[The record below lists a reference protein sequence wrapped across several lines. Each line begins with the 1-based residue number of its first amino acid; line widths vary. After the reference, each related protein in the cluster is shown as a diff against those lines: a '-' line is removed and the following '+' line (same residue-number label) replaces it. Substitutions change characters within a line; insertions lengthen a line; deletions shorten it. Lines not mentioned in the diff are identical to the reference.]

1 MSNQSKYQVAIAA
14 IDQYSA
20 PLKAASASFDSLT
33 EDVKAQSAEIK
44 KLNANAAS
52 LKSYADI
59 KRDLSETSTQMGTAK
74 LKAEQL
80 ALSTKELG
88 LQTKG
93 YESAVVSSETKLQNL
108 EAQMR
113 ATEHPSKALRL
124 SIKEARKELKLNTS
138 NLTEHQL
145 QLSKTEAAYEKS
157 RHEVSQL
164 NKHYDAQR
172 TKLHG
177 LKSKLNESG
186 IQAHKFGEAQRQ
198 IKRDITAANAAL
210 DKQKAK
216 LKSVQAASAKI
227 ESNKM
232 ARSELG
238 GEALDLAMKGAV
250 LAVPIKFAVDFES
263 AFADVKKAVNDASD
277 EELEVMKKRI
287 VIEAPKLGVTQEGL
301 SAIIAEGARNGI
313 KKDEL
318 FNFAESAAKMSVAFD
333 MTADEAGASMMK
345 WRTTMNLSQDQ
356 AVNLANAVNYVG
368 DNMATTAKD
377 ITEVLVRQ
385 GAVITN
391 AGLDEVQA
399 ASLSAA
405 VLSGSASTEIAATAT
420 KNLLLSLT
428 AGDSASGSQKD
439 ALMTLG
445 FDPADLARDMQENAP
460 KTVEQVL
467 LAIKDQDADVQ
478 TALMKNLF
486 GSESIGSIAPL
497 LQNLDNFRK
506 AFKLVEQDTNFAGSM
521 QKEFEVQ
528 SATAMRKISA
538 FTASI
543 TGLFTVLGE
552 SMLPVVGDV
561 LDTVTP
567 AVTWLTEAAQ
577 SAPGATAALMAI
589 PAALVAVKGAAL
601 AFKAGKL
608 LLGQGKNYADLGKAK
623 LGIGLDGTA
632 ESAQKATSRLSRLNQ
647 TLDNLGNNGGRGRNR
662 YQRDGASTTSRRK
675 SRPKRARL
683 SRRGGKFGRLLDL
696 GSRLTDF
703 LPMGGMAAPAPAFAA
718 SSNGSAK
725 GKWGKRAAVLGSRLT
740 DFLPMGGM
748 GAPAPAFAT
757 SSNGS
762 VKGKWGKR
770 AAVLGGGTALSVLT
784 SSANAADLALM
795 GADAASVVG
804 DVASSLPLK
813 GMMAGIAGT
822 AGKLFKPLNVMLQ
835 GAALTSAIT
844 NGSAEEIGGTAGDM
858 AGGLGGAALGATI
871 GTAILPG
878 IGTVVGGALGGLAG
892 GEVGEWLGT
901 KVASLFSSEEK
912 ETLVAKSAKV
922 EETSEA
928 LKTPQGDDYIERKMR
943 KVQEQ
948 GARMDE
954 LAKQSGSYHQ
964 ETKFQI
970 LNGVENTSNLATL
983 PEPKSVLP
991 SPDNI
996 AKSLNQ
1002 STQDNRKI
1010 EFNLTI
1016 PPSTGNAQQDEDML
1030 NRLVAKLKDMM
1041 MAEGMM
1047 GSGSLSVAMDGSLS
1061 DRSDV

>member
-601 AFKAGKL
+601 AFKTGKL

-662 YQRDGASTTSRRK
+662 YQRDGASTASRRK
-675 SRPKRARL
+675 SRPRRARL
-683 SRRGGKFGRLLDL
+683 SRRRGKFGRLLDL

-718 SSNGSAK
+718 SSNGSA
-725 GKWGKRAAVLGSRLT
+725 
-740 DFLPMGGM
+740 
-748 GAPAPAFAT
+748 
-757 SSNGS
+757 
-762 VKGKWGKR
+762 KGKWGKR

-822 AGKLFKPLNVMLQ
+822 AGKLFKPLDVMLQ
-835 GAALTSAIT
+835 GAALTSAIN

-858 AGGLGGAALGATI
+858 AGGLGGAALGAMI

>member
-44 KLNANAAS
+44 KLNASAAS
-52 LKSYADI
+52 LNSYASI
-59 KRDLSETSTQMGTAK
+59 KRDLTETSAQMGSAK
-74 LKAEQL
+74 VKAEQL
-80 ALSTKELG
+80 AVATKELS

-93 YESAVVSSETKLQNL
+93 YESAVASSQSKLQNL

-113 ATEHPSKALRL
+113 ATEHPSKALRTA
-124 SIKEARKELKLNTS
+124 IKEARKEVKLNTA
-138 NLTEHQL
+138 NLNEHQQ
-145 QLSKTEAAYEKS
+145 QLSKTQAAYDKS

-164 NKHYDAQR
+164 TKHYDVQR

-313 KKDEL
+313 AKDEL

-428 AGDSASGSQKD
+428 AGDSASGGQKD

-506 AFKLVEQDTNFAGSM
+506 AFKLVEKDTNFAGSM
-521 QKEFEVQ
+521 QKEFDVQ

-662 YQRDGASTTSRRK
+662 YQRDGASTSSRRK

-703 LPMGGMAAPAPAFAA
+703 LPMGGMGAPAPAFAA

-725 GKWGKRAAVLGSRLT
+725 GKWGKRAAVLG
-740 DFLPMGGM
+740 
-748 GAPAPAFAT
+748 
-757 SSNGS
+757 
-762 VKGKWGKR
+762 
-770 AAVLGGGTALSVLT
+770 GGTALSLLT

-795 GADAASVVG
+795 GADAATVAG
-804 DVASSLPLK
+804 DVAGSLPLK

-835 GAALTSAIT
+835 GAALTSAIN

-892 GEVGEWLGT
+892 GELGEWLGT
-901 KVASLFSSEEK
+901 KVAGLFSSDEE
-912 ETLVAKSAKV
+912 ETLTAKAAKLDKEKDGLTQPTRQLQADAV
-922 EETSEA
+922 
-928 LKTPQGDDYIERKMR
+928 
-943 KVQEQ
+943 
-948 GARMDE
+948 
-954 LAKQSGSYHQ
+954 
-964 ETKFQI
+964 
-970 LNGVENTSNLATL
+970 LNGPDGGSSLAML
-983 PEPKSVLP
+983 PEPTSVLP
-991 SPDNI
+991 SPDSI
-996 AKSLNQ
+996 AKSLSQTN
-1002 STQDNRKI
+1002 QDNHKVEI
-1010 EFNLTI
+1010 NLTI
-1016 PPSTGNAQQDEDML
+1016 PPSSSNPQQDEDML

>member
-20 PLKAASASFDSLT
+20 PLKAAGASFDSLT
-33 EDVKAQSAEIK
+33 EDVKAQSAELK
-44 KLNANAAS
+44 KLNASAAS
-52 LKSYADI
+52 LNSYASI
-59 KRDLSETSTQMGTAK
+59 KRDLTETSAQMGSAK
-74 LKAEQL
+74 VKAEQL
-80 ALSTKELG
+80 AVATKELS

-93 YESAVVSSETKLQNL
+93 YESAVASSQSKLQNL

-113 ATEHPSKALRL
+113 ATEHPSKALRTA
-124 SIKEARKELKLNTS
+124 IKEARKEVKLNTA
-138 NLTEHQL
+138 NLNEHQL
-145 QLSKTEAAYEKS
+145 QLSKTQAAYDKS

-164 NKHYDAQR
+164 TKHYDVQR

-186 IQAHKFGEAQRQ
+186 IQAHKFGEAERQ

-216 LKSVQAASAKI
+216 LKSVQAAFAKI

-313 KKDEL
+313 AKDEL

-428 AGDSASGSQKD
+428 AGDSASSGQKD

-478 TALMKNLF
+478 SALMKKLF

-552 SMLPVVGDV
+552 SMLPVVGDA

-647 TLDNLGNNGGRGRNR
+647 TLDNLGNNRGRGRNR
-662 YQRDGASTTSRRK
+662 YQRDGASTSSRRK

-683 SRRGGKFGRLLDL
+683 SRRGGKFGRLLDF

-703 LPMGGMAAPAPAFAA
+703 LPMGGMGAPASAFAA

-725 GKWGKRAAVLGSRLT
+725 GKWGKRAAVLG
-740 DFLPMGGM
+740 
-748 GAPAPAFAT
+748 
-757 SSNGS
+757 
-762 VKGKWGKR
+762 
-770 AAVLGGGTALSVLT
+770 GGTALSLLT

-795 GADAASVVG
+795 GADAASVAG
-804 DVASSLPLK
+804 DVAGSLPLK

-822 AGKLFKPLNVMLQ
+822 AGKLFKPLDVMLQ
-835 GAALTSAIT
+835 GAALTSAIN

-892 GEVGEWLGT
+892 GELGEWLGT
-901 KVASLFSSEEK
+901 KVAGLFSSDEE
-912 ETLVAKSAKV
+912 ETLTAKV
-922 EETSEA
+922 ATLDKEKDGLTQPNSRLQA
-928 LKTPQGDDYIERKMR
+928 DA
-943 KVQEQ
+943 V
-948 GARMDE
+948 
-954 LAKQSGSYHQ
+954 
-964 ETKFQI
+964 
-970 LNGVENTSNLATL
+970 LNGPDGGSNLAML
-983 PEPKSVLP
+983 PEPTSVLP
-991 SPDNI
+991 SPDSI
-996 AKSLNQ
+996 AKSLAQTN
-1002 STQDNRKI
+1002 QDNRKVEI
-1010 EFNLTI
+1010 NLTI
-1016 PPSTGNAQQDEDML
+1016 PPSSSNPQQDEDML

>member
-44 KLNANAAS
+44 KLNASAAS
-52 LKSYADI
+52 LNSYASI
-59 KRDLSETSTQMGTAK
+59 KRDLTETSAQMGSAK
-74 LKAEQL
+74 VKAEQL
-80 ALSTKELG
+80 AVATKELS

-93 YESAVVSSETKLQNL
+93 YESAVASSQSKLQNL

-113 ATEHPSKALRL
+113 ATEHPSKALRTA
-124 SIKEARKELKLNTS
+124 IKEARKEVKLNTA
-138 NLTEHQL
+138 NLNEHQQ
-145 QLSKTEAAYEKS
+145 QLSKTQAAYDKS

-164 NKHYDAQR
+164 TKHYDVQR

-313 KKDEL
+313 AKDEL

-428 AGDSASGSQKD
+428 AGDSASGGQKD

-506 AFKLVEQDTNFAGSM
+506 AFKLVEKDTNFAGSM
-521 QKEFEVQ
+521 QKEFDVQ

-662 YQRDGASTTSRRK
+662 YQRDGASTSSRRK

-683 SRRGGKFGRLLDL
+683 SRRGGKFGRLLEL

-703 LPMGGMAAPAPAFAA
+703 LPMGGMGAPAPAFAA

-725 GKWGKRAAVLGSRLT
+725 GKWGKRAAVLG
-740 DFLPMGGM
+740 
-748 GAPAPAFAT
+748 
-757 SSNGS
+757 
-762 VKGKWGKR
+762 
-770 AAVLGGGTALSVLT
+770 GGTALSLLT

-795 GADAASVVG
+795 GADAATVAG
-804 DVASSLPLK
+804 DVAGSLPLK

-835 GAALTSAIT
+835 GAALTSAIN

-892 GEVGEWLGT
+892 GEIGEWLGT
-901 KVASLFSSEEK
+901 KVAGLFSSDEE
-912 ETLVAKSAKV
+912 ETLTAKAATLDK
-922 EETSEA
+922 EKDGLTQPTSQLQADA
-928 LKTPQGDDYIERKMR
+928 LLNSPD
-943 KVQEQ
+943 
-948 GARMDE
+948 GASS
-954 LAKQSGSYHQ
+954 LAM
-964 ETKFQI
+964 
-970 LNGVENTSNLATL
+970 L
-983 PEPKSVLP
+983 PEPTSVLP
-991 SPDNI
+991 SPDSI
-996 AKSLNQ
+996 AKSLTQTN
-1002 STQDNRKI
+1002 QDNRQNVFHI
-1010 EFNLTI
+1010 TV
-1016 PPSTGNAQQDEDML
+1016 PPSSGNPQQDEDML
-1030 NRLVAKLKDMM
+1030 NRLVAKLKETLL
-1041 MAEGMM
+1041 AEGMM
-1047 GSGSLSVAMDGSLS
+1047 ASGSLSVAMDGSLS

>member
-497 LQNLDNFRK
+497 LQNLENFRK

-552 SMLPVVGDV
+552 SMLPVVGNV

-567 AVTWLTEAAQ
+567 AITWLTEAAQ

-601 AFKAGKL
+601 AFKTGKL
-608 LLGQGKNYADLGKAK
+608 LLGQGKNYADLSKAK
-623 LGIGLDGTA
+623 LGVGLDGTA

-703 LPMGGMAAPAPAFAA
+703 LPMGGMAAPASAPAFAA

-725 GKWGKRAAVLGSRLT
+725 GKWGKRAAVLG
-740 DFLPMGGM
+740 
-748 GAPAPAFAT
+748 
-757 SSNGS
+757 
-762 VKGKWGKR
+762 
-770 AAVLGGGTALSVLT
+770 GGTALSLLT

-795 GADAASVVG
+795 GADAATVAG

-835 GAALTSAIT
+835 GAALTSAIN

-892 GEVGEWLGT
+892 GELGEWLGT
-901 KVASLFSSEEK
+901 KVAGLFSSDEEETLTAKAAKLNQEK
-912 ETLVAKSAKV
+912 EGLTQPTNLLQAD
-922 EETSEA
+922 A
-928 LKTPQGDDYIERKMR
+928 LLNSSD
-943 KVQEQ
+943 
-948 GARMDE
+948 GASS
-954 LAKQSGSYHQ
+954 LAM
-964 ETKFQI
+964 
-970 LNGVENTSNLATL
+970 L
-983 PEPKSVLP
+983 PEPTSVLP
-991 SPDNI
+991 SPDSI
-996 AKSLNQ
+996 AKSLSQTN
-1002 STQDNRKI
+1002 QDNRKVEI
-1010 EFNLTI
+1010 NLTI
-1016 PPSTGNAQQDEDML
+1016 PPSSSNPQQDEDML

-1047 GSGSLSVAMDGSLS
+1047 GSGSLSIAMDGSLS
-1061 DRSDV
+1061 DRSNV

>member
-14 IDQYSA
+14 IDQYST
-20 PLKAASASFDSLT
+20 PLQAASASFDSLT

-44 KLNANAAS
+44 KLNTNAAS
-52 LKSYADI
+52 LNSYANI
-59 KRDLSETSTQMGTAK
+59 KRDLTETSAQMSSTK
-74 LKAEQL
+74 VKTEQL

-93 YESAVVSSETKLQNL
+93 YESAVVSSENKLQSL

-124 SIKEARKELKLNTS
+124 SIKEARKELKLNTA
-138 NLTEHQL
+138 NLSEHQQ
-145 QLSKTEAAYEKS
+145 QLNKTQSAYDKS

-164 NKHYDAQR
+164 NKHYDVQR

-216 LKSVQAASAKI
+216 LQSVRAASAKI

-277 EELEVMKKRI
+277 EELEVMKQKI

-301 SAIIAEGARNGI
+301 SGIIAEGARNGI

-318 FNFAESAAKMSVAFD
+318 FDYAESAAKMSVAFD
-333 MTADEAGASMMK
+333 MTADEAGAAMMK

-377 ITEVLVRQ
+377 VTEVLVRQ

-391 AGLDEVQA
+391 SGLDEVQA

-428 AGDSASGSQKD
+428 AGDSASGAQKD

-445 FDPADLARDMQENAP
+445 FDPADLARDMQDNAP

-506 AFKLVEQDTNFAGSM
+506 AFKLVEKDTNFAGSM
-521 QKEFEVQ
+521 QKEFDVQ
-528 SATAMRKISA
+528 SATASRKISA
-538 FTASI
+538 FTATL

-552 SMLPVVGDV
+552 SMLPVVGDI

-567 AVTWLTEAAQ
+567 AVAWLTEAAQ
-577 SAPGATAALMAI
+577 SAPGTTAALMAI

-601 AFKAGKL
+601 AFKAGKF

-632 ESAQKATSRLSRLNQ
+632 DSAKKATSRLSRLNQ
-647 TLDNLGNNGGRGRNR
+647 TLDNLGNKGGRGR
-662 YQRDGASTTSRRK
+662 YQREGASTSSRRK

-703 LPMGGMAAPAPAFAA
+703 LPMGGMAAPAMAA
-718 SSNGSAK
+718 APSKGMGK
-725 GKWGKRAAVLGSRLT
+725 GKWGKRAAVLS
-740 DFLPMGGM
+740 
-748 GAPAPAFAT
+748 
-757 SSNGS
+757 
-762 VKGKWGKR
+762 
-770 AAVLGGGTALSVLT
+770 GGTALSMLT
-784 SSANAADLALM
+784 ASANATDLALM
-795 GADAASVVG
+795 GADAATMAG
-804 DVASSLPLK
+804 DVTSALPLK
-813 GMMAGIAGT
+813 GMMAGMAGT
-822 AGKLFKPLNVMLQ
+822 AGKLFKPLNIMLQ
-835 GAALTSAIT
+835 GAALTSAIN

-901 KVASLFSSEEK
+901 NVARLFSSDEE
-912 ETLVAKSAKV
+912 ETLTAKA
-922 EETSEA
+922 
-928 LKTPQGDDYIERKMR
+928 
-943 KVQEQ
+943 
-948 GARMDE
+948 
-954 LAKQSGSYHQ
+954 
-964 ETKFQI
+964 
-970 LNGVENTSNLATL
+970 ATL
-983 PEPKSVLP
+983 DKEKDGLTQPANQLQADALLDSPDVAPGLAMLTEPKSVLP

-996 AKSLNQ
+996 AKSITQ
-1002 STQDNRKI
+1002 SNQDNRQNVFHI
-1010 EFNLTI
+1010 TV
-1016 PPSTGNAQQDEDML
+1016 PHSSGNPQQDEDML
-1030 NRLVAKLKDMM
+1030 NRLVSKLKDSLL
-1041 MAEGMM
+1041 ADGMM
-1047 GSGSLSVAMDGSLS
+1047 GSGSLAVTMDGSLS
-1061 DRSDV
+1061 DRSDA

>member
-59 KRDLSETSTQMGTAK
+59 KRDLAETSTQMGTAK

-88 LQTKG
+88 LQIKG

-497 LQNLDNFRK
+497 LQNLENFRK

-552 SMLPVVGDV
+552 SMLPVVGNV

-567 AVTWLTEAAQ
+567 AITWLTEAAQ

-601 AFKAGKL
+601 AFKTGKL
-608 LLGQGKNYADLGKAK
+608 LLGQGKNYADLSKAK
-623 LGIGLDGTA
+623 LGVGLDGTA

-647 TLDNLGNNGGRGRNR
+647 TLDNLGNNGGRGRSR

-703 LPMGGMAAPAPAFAA
+703 LPMGGMAAPAPAPAFAA

-725 GKWGKRAAVLGSRLT
+725 GKWGKRAAVLG
-740 DFLPMGGM
+740 
-748 GAPAPAFAT
+748 
-757 SSNGS
+757 
-762 VKGKWGKR
+762 
-770 AAVLGGGTALSVLT
+770 GGTALSLLT

-795 GADAASVVG
+795 GADAATVAG

-835 GAALTSAIT
+835 GAALTSAIN

-892 GEVGEWLGT
+892 GELGEWLGT
-901 KVASLFSSEEK
+901 KVAGLFSSDEEETLTAKAAKLNQEK
-912 ETLVAKSAKV
+912 EGLTQPTNLLQAD
-922 EETSEA
+922 A
-928 LKTPQGDDYIERKMR
+928 LLNSSD
-943 KVQEQ
+943 
-948 GARMDE
+948 GASS
-954 LAKQSGSYHQ
+954 LAM
-964 ETKFQI
+964 
-970 LNGVENTSNLATL
+970 L
-983 PEPKSVLP
+983 PEPTSVLP
-991 SPDNI
+991 SPDSI
-996 AKSLNQ
+996 AKSLSQTN
-1002 STQDNRKI
+1002 QDNRKVEI
-1010 EFNLTI
+1010 NLTI
-1016 PPSTGNAQQDEDML
+1016 PPSSSNPQQDEDML

-1047 GSGSLSVAMDGSLS
+1047 GSGSLSIAMDGSLS
-1061 DRSDV
+1061 DRSNV

>member
-1 MSNQSKYQVAIAA
+1 MSNQSKYQVTIAA

-44 KLNANAAS
+44 KLNASAAS
-52 LKSYADI
+52 LNSYASI
-59 KRDLSETSTQMGTAK
+59 KRDLTETSAQMSSAK
-74 LKAEQL
+74 VKAEQL
-80 ALSTKELG
+80 AVATKELS

-93 YESAVVSSETKLQNL
+93 YESAVASSQSKLQNL

-113 ATEHPSKALRL
+113 ATEHPSKALRTA
-124 SIKEARKELKLNTS
+124 IKEARKEVKLNTA
-138 NLTEHQL
+138 NLNEHQL
-145 QLSKTEAAYEKS
+145 QLSKTQAAYDKS

-164 NKHYDAQR
+164 TKHYDVQR

-186 IQAHKFGEAQRQ
+186 IQAHKFGEAERQ

-216 LKSVQAASAKI
+216 LKSVQAAFAKI

-313 KKDEL
+313 AKDEL

-428 AGDSASGSQKD
+428 AGDSASGGQKD

-478 TALMKNLF
+478 SALMKKLF

-521 QKEFEVQ
+521 QREFEVQ

-552 SMLPVVGDV
+552 SMLPVVGDA

-632 ESAQKATSRLSRLNQ
+632 ESAQKATSRLSRLNH
-647 TLDNLGNNGGRGRNR
+647 TLDNLGNNRGRGRNR
-662 YQRDGASTTSRRK
+662 YQRDGASTSSRRK

-683 SRRGGKFGRLLDL
+683 SRRGGKFGRLLDF
-696 GSRLTDF
+696 GSQLTDF
-703 LPMGGMAAPAPAFAA
+703 LPMGAPAPAFAA

-725 GKWGKRAAVLGSRLT
+725 GKWGKRAAVLG
-740 DFLPMGGM
+740 
-748 GAPAPAFAT
+748 
-757 SSNGS
+757 
-762 VKGKWGKR
+762 
-770 AAVLGGGTALSVLT
+770 GGTALSMLT
-784 SSANAADLALM
+784 SSANATDLALM
-795 GADAASVVG
+795 GADAASVAG
-804 DVASSLPLK
+804 DVAGSLPLK

-822 AGKLFKPLNVMLQ
+822 AGKLFKPLDVMLQ
-835 GAALTSAIT
+835 GAALTSAIN

-892 GEVGEWLGT
+892 GELGEWLGT
-901 KVASLFSSEEK
+901 KVAGLFSSDEE
-912 ETLVAKSAKV
+912 ETLTAKV
-922 EETSEA
+922 ATLDKEKDGLTQPNSRLQA
-928 LKTPQGDDYIERKMR
+928 DA
-943 KVQEQ
+943 V
-948 GARMDE
+948 
-954 LAKQSGSYHQ
+954 
-964 ETKFQI
+964 
-970 LNGVENTSNLATL
+970 LNGPDGSSNLAML
-983 PEPKSVLP
+983 PEPTSVLP
-991 SPDNI
+991 SPDSI
-996 AKSLNQ
+996 AKSLAQTN
-1002 STQDNRKI
+1002 QDNRKVEI
-1010 EFNLTI
+1010 NLTI
-1016 PPSTGNAQQDEDML
+1016 PPSSSNPQQDEDML

>member
-44 KLNANAAS
+44 KLNASAAS
-52 LKSYADI
+52 LNSYASI
-59 KRDLSETSTQMGTAK
+59 KRDLTETSAQMASAK
-74 LKAEQL
+74 VKAEQL
-80 ALSTKELG
+80 AVATKELG

-93 YESAVVSSETKLQNL
+93 YESAVASSQSKLQNL

-113 ATEHPSKALRL
+113 ATEHPSKALRTA
-124 SIKEARKELKLNTS
+124 IKEARKEVKLNTA
-138 NLTEHQL
+138 NLNEHQQ
-145 QLSKTEAAYEKS
+145 QLSKTQAAYDKS
-157 RHEVSQL
+157 RYEVSQL
-164 NKHYDAQR
+164 TKHYDVQK

-186 IQAHKFGEAQRQ
+186 IQAHKFGEEQRQ

-377 ITEVLVRQ
+377 VTEVLVRQ

-428 AGDSASGSQKD
+428 AGDSASGAQKN

-445 FDPADLARDMQENAP
+445 FEPADLARDMQENAP

-528 SATAMRKISA
+528 SATAQRKISA

-601 AFKAGKL
+601 AFKTGKL

-623 LGIGLDGTA
+623 LGIGLDSTA

-647 TLDNLGNNGGRGRNR
+647 TLDNLGNNGGLGRNR
-662 YQRDGASTTSRRK
+662 YQRDGASTASRRK
-675 SRPKRARL
+675 SRPRRARL
-683 SRRGGKFGRLLDL
+683 SRRRGKFGRLLDL

-703 LPMGGMAAPAPAFAA
+703 LPMGGMGAPAPAFAA

-725 GKWGKRAAVLGSRLT
+725 GKWGKRAAVLG
-740 DFLPMGGM
+740 
-748 GAPAPAFAT
+748 
-757 SSNGS
+757 
-762 VKGKWGKR
+762 
-770 AAVLGGGTALSVLT
+770 GGTALSLLT

-795 GADAASVVG
+795 GADAATVAG

-822 AGKLFKPLNVMLQ
+822 AGKLFKPLNIMLQ
-835 GAALTSAIT
+835 GAALTSAIN

-901 KVASLFSSEEK
+901 KVAGLFSSDEE
-912 ETLVAKSAKV
+912 ETLTAKAATLDKAKDGL
-922 EETSEA
+922 TQPTRQLQDDA
-928 LKTPQGDDYIERKMR
+928 LQNSPDG
-943 KVQEQ
+943 
-948 GARMDE
+948 
-954 LAKQSGSYHQ
+954 GS
-964 ETKFQI
+964 
-970 LNGVENTSNLATL
+970 SLATL
-983 PEPKSVLP
+983 PEPTSVLP
-991 SPDNI
+991 SPDSI
-996 AKSLNQ
+996 AKSLSQTN
-1002 STQDNRKI
+1002 QDNRKI
-1010 EFNLTI
+1010 EINLTI
-1016 PPSTGNAQQDEDML
+1016 PPSSSNPQQDEDML

>member
-1 MSNQSKYQVAIAA
+1 
-14 IDQYSA
+14 
-20 PLKAASASFDSLT
+20 
-33 EDVKAQSAEIK
+33 
-44 KLNANAAS
+44 
-52 LKSYADI
+52 
-59 KRDLSETSTQMGTAK
+59 
-74 LKAEQL
+74 
-80 ALSTKELG
+80 
-88 LQTKG
+88 
-93 YESAVVSSETKLQNL
+93 
-108 EAQMR
+108 
-113 ATEHPSKALRL
+113 
-124 SIKEARKELKLNTS
+124 
-138 NLTEHQL
+138 
-145 QLSKTEAAYEKS
+145 
-157 RHEVSQL
+157 
-164 NKHYDAQR
+164 
-172 TKLHG
+172 
-177 LKSKLNESG
+177 
-186 IQAHKFGEAQRQ
+186 
-198 IKRDITAANAAL
+198 
-210 DKQKAK
+210 
-216 LKSVQAASAKI
+216 
-227 ESNKM
+227 
-232 ARSELG
+232 
-238 GEALDLAMKGAV
+238 
-250 LAVPIKFAVDFES
+250 
-263 AFADVKKAVNDASD
+263 
-277 EELEVMKKRI
+277 MKKRI

-313 KKDEL
+313 AKDEL

-428 AGDSASGSQKD
+428 AGDSASGGQKD

-486 GSESIGSIAPL
+486 GSESIGSITPL

-506 AFKLVEQDTNFAGSM
+506 AFKLVEKDTNFAGSM
-521 QKEFEVQ
+521 QKEFDVQ

-608 LLGQGKNYADLGKAK
+608 LLGQGKNYVDLGKAK

-662 YQRDGASTTSRRK
+662 YQRDGASTSSRRK

-703 LPMGGMAAPAPAFAA
+703 LPMGAPAPAFAA
-718 SSNGSAK
+718 PSNGSA
-725 GKWGKRAAVLGSRLT
+725 
-740 DFLPMGGM
+740 
-748 GAPAPAFAT
+748 
-757 SSNGS
+757 
-762 VKGKWGKR
+762 KGKWGKR
-770 AAVLGGGTALSVLT
+770 AAVLGGGTALSLLT

-795 GADAASVVG
+795 GADAATVAG
-804 DVASSLPLK
+804 DVAGSLPLK
-813 GMMAGIAGT
+813 GMMAGIACT
-822 AGKLFKPLNVMLQ
+822 AGKLFKPLNIMLQ
-835 GAALTSAIT
+835 GAALTSAIN

-901 KVASLFSSEEK
+901 KVAGLFSSDEE
-912 ETLVAKSAKV
+912 ETLTAKAATLDKAKDGL
-922 EETSEA
+922 TQPTRQLQADA
-928 LKTPQGDDYIERKMR
+928 LQNSPDG
-943 KVQEQ
+943 
-948 GARMDE
+948 
-954 LAKQSGSYHQ
+954 GS
-964 ETKFQI
+964 
-970 LNGVENTSNLATL
+970 SLATL
-983 PEPKSVLP
+983 PEPTSVLP
-991 SPDNI
+991 SPDSI
-996 AKSLNQ
+996 AKSLSQTN
-1002 STQDNRKI
+1002 QDNRKI
-1010 EFNLTI
+1010 EINLTI
-1016 PPSTGNAQQDEDML
+1016 PPSSSNPQQDEDML

>member
-44 KLNANAAS
+44 KLNASAAS
-52 LKSYADI
+52 LNSYASI
-59 KRDLSETSTQMGTAK
+59 KRDLTETSAQMGSAK
-74 LKAEQL
+74 VKAEQL
-80 ALSTKELG
+80 AVATKELS

-93 YESAVVSSETKLQNL
+93 YESAVASSQSKLQNL

-113 ATEHPSKALRL
+113 ATEHPSKALRTA
-124 SIKEARKELKLNTS
+124 IKEARKEVKLNTA
-138 NLTEHQL
+138 NLNEHQQ
-145 QLSKTEAAYEKS
+145 QLSKTQAAYDKS

-164 NKHYDAQR
+164 TKHYDVQR

-313 KKDEL
+313 AKDEL

-428 AGDSASGSQKD
+428 AGDSASGGQKD

-506 AFKLVEQDTNFAGSM
+506 AFKLVEKDTNFAGSM
-521 QKEFEVQ
+521 QKEFDVQ

-662 YQRDGASTTSRRK
+662 YQRDGASTSSRRK

-703 LPMGGMAAPAPAFAA
+703 LPMGGMGAPAPAFAA

-725 GKWGKRAAVLGSRLT
+725 GKWGKRAAVLG
-740 DFLPMGGM
+740 
-748 GAPAPAFAT
+748 
-757 SSNGS
+757 
-762 VKGKWGKR
+762 
-770 AAVLGGGTALSVLT
+770 GGTALSLLT

-795 GADAASVVG
+795 GADAATVAG
-804 DVASSLPLK
+804 DVAGSLPLK

-835 GAALTSAIT
+835 GAALTSAIN

-892 GEVGEWLGT
+892 GELGEWLGT
-901 KVASLFSSEEK
+901 KVAGLFSSDEE
-912 ETLVAKSAKV
+912 ETLTAKAATLDK
-922 EETSEA
+922 EKAGLTQPTSQLQA
-928 LKTPQGDDYIERKMR
+928 D
-943 KVQEQ
+943 V
-948 GARMDE
+948 
-954 LAKQSGSYHQ
+954 
-964 ETKFQI
+964 
-970 LNGVENTSNLATL
+970 LNGPDGGSSLAML
-983 PEPKSVLP
+983 PEPTSVLP
-991 SPDNI
+991 SPDSI
-996 AKSLNQ
+996 AKSLSQTN
-1002 STQDNRKI
+1002 QDNRKVEI
-1010 EFNLTI
+1010 NLTI
-1016 PPSTGNAQQDEDML
+1016 PPSSSNPQQDEDML

>member
-59 KRDLSETSTQMGTAK
+59 KRDLAETSTQMGTAK

-497 LQNLDNFRK
+497 LQNLENFRK

-552 SMLPVVGDV
+552 SMLPVVGNV

-567 AVTWLTEAAQ
+567 AITWLTEAAQ

-601 AFKAGKL
+601 AFKTGKL
-608 LLGQGKNYADLGKAK
+608 LLGQGKNYADLSKAK
-623 LGIGLDGTA
+623 LGVGLDGTA

-647 TLDNLGNNGGRGRNR
+647 TLDNLGNNGGRGRSR

-703 LPMGGMAAPAPAFAA
+703 LPMGGMAAPAPAPAFAA

-725 GKWGKRAAVLGSRLT
+725 GKWGKRAAVLG
-740 DFLPMGGM
+740 
-748 GAPAPAFAT
+748 
-757 SSNGS
+757 
-762 VKGKWGKR
+762 
-770 AAVLGGGTALSVLT
+770 GGTALSLLT

-795 GADAASVVG
+795 GADAATVAG

-835 GAALTSAIT
+835 GAALTSAIN

-892 GEVGEWLGT
+892 GELGEWLGT
-901 KVASLFSSEEK
+901 KVAGLFSSDEEETLTAKAAKLNQEK
-912 ETLVAKSAKV
+912 EGLTQPTNLLQAD
-922 EETSEA
+922 A
-928 LKTPQGDDYIERKMR
+928 LLNSSD
-943 KVQEQ
+943 
-948 GARMDE
+948 GASS
-954 LAKQSGSYHQ
+954 LAM
-964 ETKFQI
+964 
-970 LNGVENTSNLATL
+970 L
-983 PEPKSVLP
+983 PEPTSVLP
-991 SPDNI
+991 SPDSI
-996 AKSLNQ
+996 AKSLSQTN
-1002 STQDNRKI
+1002 QDNRKVEI
-1010 EFNLTI
+1010 NLTI
-1016 PPSTGNAQQDEDML
+1016 PPSSSNPQQDEDML
-1030 NRLVAKLKDMM
+1030 NRLVTKLKDMM

-1047 GSGSLSVAMDGSLS
+1047 GSGSLSIAMDGSLS
-1061 DRSDV
+1061 DRSNV